1 MDQEF
6 RLEKI
11 DEIEIENLLNWISKS
26 KWINE

>member
-11 DEIEIENLLNWISKS
+11 DEIEKEKLLNWISKS

>member
-11 DEIEIENLLNWISKS
+11 DEIEIEKLLNWISKS